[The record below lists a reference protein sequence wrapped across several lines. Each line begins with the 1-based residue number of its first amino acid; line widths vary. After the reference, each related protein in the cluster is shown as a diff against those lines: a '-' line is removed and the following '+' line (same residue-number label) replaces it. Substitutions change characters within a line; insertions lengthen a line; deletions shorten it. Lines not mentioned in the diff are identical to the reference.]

1 MTATHLVY
9 LNINKMTENMNMIK
23 KNESKLGG
31 DVFYGNITIN
41 SNNVMVSDLIKN
53 EEHNFRM
60 TTKCKAGFQVI
71 RDYKGTVEGL
81 IDCMGKHTTVV
92 ELERKHDNGTSSWF
106 HVFAT
111 KGSKWYTID
120 KAILEALT
128 VGDMHQSFS
137 KMVDWN
143 MWKQLNTKTWASMAF
158 VMNK

>member
-1 MTATHLVY
+1 
-9 LNINKMTENMNMIK
+9 MTENMNMIK

>member
-31 DVFYGNITIN
+31 DVFFGNITIN